1 MSRAAETVLPTPPDV
16 LRHTFDAMSVGVIV
30 LGRDLRINVW
40 NRWVESRSGI
50 AESEAIGRGLDA
62 LFPDLANSYFMS
74 AVHGA
79 LNGGYPSVLA
89 PSLHAPVFPFFAVP
103 GVDTERMRQQ
113 IHVVPLGGASGCLV
127 QVIDANAA
135 WQRESTLKRKHLLLE
150 ESLELQERLLQQLEG
165 NKAELQR
172 QVRERTAQLEEL
184 AGHVQD
190 LSEHE
195 RAQLA
200 RELHDELGA
209 LMTAI
214 RIDVARL
221 NSQSETTTERHQRA
235 LKNID
240 QAIQIKR
247 RIMEGMRPTLLN
259 NFGVVVA
266 IRELAREKAA
276 VNTWRFGIDLPD
288 EEMPISEQL
297 SITLYRVCQEALTNA
312 AKYAEA
318 TEVRLSLRL
327 ENDFLVLEIMDN
339 GVGMSPVREG
349 RRGGHGIS
357 GMQHRVLARGGT
369 LEIGPASPQGTRVV
383 ARIPYQARSE
393 SARDRSLR
401 EDEAN

>member
-1 MSRAAETVLPTPPDV
+1 MFPMPLAPDTALAVAPDV
-16 LRHTFDAMSVGVIV
+16 LGSLAAMSVGVIV
-30 LGRDLRINVW
+30 LGHDLRVSVW
-40 NRWVESRSGI
+40 NRWVESHSGI
-50 AESEAIGRGLDA
+50 AESEALGRSLET
-62 LFPDLANSYFMS
+62 LFPEVRDSYFLG

-79 LNGGYPSVLA
+79 VNGGYPSVLA
-89 PSLHAPVFPFFAVP
+89 PSLHAPVFPFFVAP

-113 IHVVPLGGASGCLV
+113 IHVIPLAGGSGCLV
-127 QVIDANAA
+127 QIIDANAA
-135 WQRESTLKRKHLLLE
+135 WHRESTLKRKHVLLE

-165 NKAELQR
+165 NKTELQQ

-184 AGHVQD
+184 AGQVQD

-214 RIDVARL
+214 RIDVTRL
-221 NSQSETTTERHQRA
+221 TSQSEASIERRERA

-247 RIMEGMRPTLLN
+247 RIMEGMRPTLLD

-276 VNTWRFGIDLPD
+276 VNSWRFHIDLPD
-288 EEMPISEQL
+288 EEMPIPEQL

-318 TEVRLSLRL
+318 TELRLSLRAGKGV
-327 ENDFLVLEIMDN
+327 LVLEIIDN
-339 GVGMSPVREG
+339 GVGMPAARDA
-349 RRGGHGIS
+349 RQGGHGIS

-369 LEIGPASPQGTRVV
+369 LEIGSAEPHGTRVL
-383 ARIPYQARSE
+383 ARIPF
-393 SARDRSLR
+393 
-401 EDEAN
+401 